1 MDLNSPN
8 VGTQLN
14 GVKMLTFKNELPL
27 DHSLSMKR
35 LINVWA
41 KDYLENYLDIC
52 KDTTSLSELDYCLE
66 IAEWHLEEQL
76 NLENLIMETT

>member
-1 MDLNSPN
+1 
-8 VGTQLN
+8 
-14 GVKMLTFKNELPL
+14 MLAFKGELPL

-35 LINVWA
+35 LTNVWA

-66 IAEWHLEEQL
+66 TAEWHLEEQL

>member
-1 MDLNSPN
+1 MI
-8 VGTQLN
+8 
-14 GVKMLTFKNELPL
+14 TFKNELPL
-27 DHSLSMKR
+27 DHKISIKR
-35 LINVWA
+35 LVDAWA
-41 KDYLENYLDIC
+41 RDYLENYLDIC

>member
-1 MDLNSPN
+1 
-8 VGTQLN
+8 
-14 GVKMLTFKNELPL
+14 MLLFKNELPL
-27 DHSLSMKR
+27 DHKISIKK
-35 LINVWA
+35 LIDVWA
-41 KDYLENYLDIC
+41 KDYLQNYLDIC